1 MAKYMLRAGYSREGL
16 SGLLKEGGSGRRA
29 ALSETIEA
37 AGGTLEAFY
46 YAFGE
51 SDLYM
56 IADLPDD
63 ASAAAV
69 SLAISAVGA
78 IHVSITVLITPETV
92 DEAVARSV
100 SYRAPGA

>member
-16 SGLLKEGGSGRRA
+16 AGLIREGGTGRRA
-29 ALSETIEA
+29 ALTETIEG
-37 AGGTLEAFY
+37 AGGTLESFY

-51 SDLYM
+51 CDLYM

-78 IHVSITVLITPETV
+78 IDVNITVLVTPETL
-92 DEAVARSV
+92 DAAVAKNV
-100 SYRAPGA
+100 SYRPPGA

>member
-1 MAKYMLRAGYSREGL
+1 MAKYLLRAGYSREGL
-16 SGLLKEGGSGRRA
+16 SGLIQEGGTGRRA
-29 ALSETIEA
+29 ALSETIEG

-51 SDLYM
+51 CDLYM

-78 IHVSITVLITPETV
+78 IDVTITVLVTPETP
-92 DEAVARSV
+92 DAAVAKNV
-100 SYRAPGA
+100 SYRPPGA

>member
-1 MAKYMLRAGYSREGL
+1 MAKYMLRASYSREGL
-16 SGLLKEGGSGRRA
+16 SGLLTEGGSGRRA

-78 IHVSITVLITPETV
+78 IRVSITVLIAPETV
-92 DEAVARSV
+92 DEAVAKSV

>member
-1 MAKYMLRAGYSREGL
+1 MLRAGYSREGL
-16 SGLLKEGGSGRRA
+16 AGLIREGGTGRRA
-29 ALSETIEA
+29 ALTETIEG
-37 AGGTLEAFY
+37 AGGTLESFY

-51 SDLYM
+51 CDLYM

-78 IHVSITVLITPETV
+78 IDVSITVLVTPETL
-92 DEAVARSV
+92 DAAVAKNV
-100 SYRAPGA
+100 SYRPPGA